1 MPTSP
6 LPVIDVDTHCG
17 YPPTQEALYEYLPE
31 RWARWLD
38 RYGVRSAAS
47 YKQVPRARA
56 FVHRLD
62 AMPPAGMP
70 GSDPEFAREQLLDEF
85 GMSGAFLNLLAGG
98 VGGNEPNQ
106 LGIEI
111 ARASNELIRD
121 RWFAADP
128 RWFGSIS
135 VAGDDPAAAAAEI
148 DRCAREHPNWRQVM
162 LSSKTDYPFGNPR
175 NWPIIEAAVEHD
187 LPLGFHVGV
196 NRVNADTGAG
206 PVNHYYESHVA
217 IAYGGYS
224 VVPSM
229 IFEGVFDRFP
239 TLKVVL
245 IELGWSWAAP
255 LAWRMDAAM
264 RRMGDEVSH
273 LRRLPSEYF
282 ADHFWLTTQP
292 IDEPS
297 RPEWIGGLFAQA
309 ESLGFGDK
317 LLFSSDYPHWDFD
330 SPVDAL
336 PLTLPAETRAKVLG
350 ENAAKLYGIPLVQPD
365 LLAA

>member
-1 MPTSP
+1 
-6 LPVIDVDTHCG
+6 
-17 YPPTQEALYEYLPE
+17 
-31 RWARWLD
+31 
-38 RYGVRSAAS
+38 
-47 YKQVPRARA
+47 
-56 FVHRLD
+56 
-62 AMPPAGMP
+62 
-70 GSDPEFAREQLLDEF
+70 
-85 GMSGAFLNLLAGG
+85 
-98 VGGNEPNQ
+98 
-106 LGIEI
+106 
-111 ARASNELIRD
+111 
-121 RWFAADP
+121 
-128 RWFGSIS
+128 
-135 VAGDDPAAAAAEI
+135 
-148 DRCAREHPNWRQVM
+148 
-162 LSSKTDYPFGNPR
+162 
-175 NWPIIEAAVEHD
+175 
-187 LPLGFHVGV
+187 
-196 NRVNADTGAG
+196 
-206 PVNHYYESHVA
+206 VA

-336 PLTLPAETRAKVLG
+336 PSILSAETRAKVLG